1 MKKVYDQAAFSQTA
15 LEEAINDW
23 GEWVK
28 AREIGET
35 FKPEVFYYP
44 KDLDDRWRE
53 MLGPRLYKAWFDY
66 VEGRAELTKKDKTTL
81 MEIIDKNLG
90 RAILARTKQL

>member
-1 MKKVYDQAAFSQTA
+1 
-15 LEEAINDW
+15 
-23 GEWVK
+23 
-28 AREIGET
+28 
-35 FKPEVFYYP
+35 
-44 KDLDDRWRE
+44 